1 MPRRPEGDR
10 AMTPAERQ
18 ARRRDQFNAMREALT
33 RIERVTRASDA
44 HEIASAVLDA
54 MGPRDSANP

>member
-18 ARRRDQFNAMREALT
+18 ARRREQFHAMHDALK
-33 RIERVTRASDA
+33 RIECITEASEA
-44 HEIASAVLDA
+44 REIASAVLDTMRLKNTA
-54 MGPRDSANP
+54 KP

>member
-18 ARRRDQFNAMREALT
+18 ARRREQFHAMRDALK
-33 RIERVTRASDA
+33 RIERVTKASEA
-44 HEIASAVLDA
+44 REIASAVLDSMRPNDA
-54 MGPRDSANP
+54 AKL

>member
-18 ARRRDQFNAMREALT
+18 ARRREQFHAMHDALR
-33 RIERVTRASDA
+33 RIERITKASEA
-44 HEIASAVLDA
+44 REIASAVLDSMRPKDA
-54 MGPRDSANP
+54 AKP

>member
-10 AMTPAERQ
+10 ALTSAERQ
-18 ARRRDQFNAMREALT
+18 ARRRDQFNAMREALI

-44 HEIASAVLDA
+44 REIASAVLDT
-54 MGPRDSANP
+54 MGPRDSAKP

>member
-18 ARRRDQFNAMREALT
+18 ARRREHFHLMHDALR
-33 RIERVTRASDA
+33 RIERVTQASEA
-44 HEIASAVLDA
+44 REIASAVLDTMRLKNTA
-54 MGPRDSANP
+54 KP